1 MFSKDAKPNLVV
13 IDEIDGAAA
22 AGNEQS
28 LINYLVKLAGS
39 GSSGKKTAATAS
51 IDDKL
56 LVRPIICICNDLYVP
71 ALRPLRQVA
80 HIIPIKP
87 ISPSGLSSRLRSIC
101 EAEGLKINTRS
112 LLELAETMD
121 SDIRSSLNALQF
133 LHARQSGMTST
144 TAFQK
149 DLSFASFKDTAKS
162 PLKLYE
168 SVFFSQKQQNCNPA
182 NAANARPFSQLITD
196 VWTSGQD
203 IDRLLAGC
211 FELYPDAKF
220 FDNNT
225 LDRVNAGLECFSG
238 ADLISNPRH
247 LPSGAIEQ
255 ASLLQSYAMYSLAQL
270 KALFSSPVPN
280 QSIQYKYPKQDY
292 EVIILKQQYTVVTLP
307 CLESF
312 ETSGLFGSVEGLL
325 WSLEPGNQ
333 IRLQ

>member
-1 MFSKDAKPNLVV
+1 MV

-28 LINYLVKLAGS
+28 LINYLVKLAS
-39 GSSGKKTAATAS
+39 GSSGGRENSGKKTASSSAS
-51 IDDKL
+51 SINDKL

-112 LLELAETMD
+112 LLDLAETMD

-144 TAFQK
+144 AAFQK

-168 SVFFSQKQQNCNPA
+168 SVFFSQKQQNNNKP
-182 NAANARPFSQLITD
+182 NARPYSQLITD

-203 IDRLLAGC
+203 VDRLLAGC

-247 LPSGAIEQ
+247 LPPGAVEQ

-280 QSIQYKYPKQDY
+280 QSIQYRYPKQDY
-292 EVIILKQQYTVVTLP
+292 EVSETKASIISYP
-307 CLESF
+307 PP
-312 ETSGLFGSVEGLL
+312 LFR
-325 WSLEPGNQ
+325 
-333 IRLQ
+333 II